1 MNSVVPSTSRQT
13 SSGSLNPMR
22 WRVIDIVTAAVIGV
36 VAGFLF
42 FAWNLIYAPLTAP
55 LEAILPGMQALL
67 YGVWLIAGVLGA
79 LIIRKPGA
87 AVFTEIVAASVS
99 ALLGASWGIL
109 TLESGLV
116 QGFGAELVFLLLLYR
131 NWSIVSAVLAGA
143 VAGLAMAIS
152 DLIIW
157 YPGAALTYVTIYV
170 ISAVISGAIIA
181 GLGSW
186 GLARALARTG
196 ALSRFA
202 VGREATNRV

>member
-1 MNSVVPSTSRQT
+1 
-13 SSGSLNPMR
+13 MR

-36 VAGFLF
+36 VMGFLF
-42 FAWNLIYAPLTAP
+42 FAWNLIYAPITAP
-55 LEAILPGMQALL
+55 LEAVLPGMQSLL

-87 AVFTEIVAASVS
+87 AIFTEIVAASVS

-116 QGFGAELVFLLLLYR
+116 QGLGAELVFLLLLYR
-131 NWSIVSAVLAGA
+131 NWNVLTAVLGGA
-143 VAGLAMAIS
+143 VSGLAMAIN

-170 ISAVISGAIIA
+170 IAAVISGAIIA
-181 GLGSW
+181 GLGAW

-202 VGREATNRV
+202 IGQEVTSRV